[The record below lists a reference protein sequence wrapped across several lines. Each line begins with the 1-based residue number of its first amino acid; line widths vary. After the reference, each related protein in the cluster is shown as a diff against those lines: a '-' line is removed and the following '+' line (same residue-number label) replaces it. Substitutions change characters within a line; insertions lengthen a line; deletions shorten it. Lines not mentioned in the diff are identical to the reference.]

1 MKVLELNS
9 IFQKYEDKEVLS
21 DLTFQVEKGELFC
34 ILGKS
39 GCGKST
45 LLHSIAGFTNPY
57 QGSISI
63 NERIVFDK
71 KINIAPEK
79 RNIGLVFQ
87 DFSLFP
93 HLSVKENIEYG
104 LETKSKEIKTKR
116 SNELLELVGLQGFE
130 DKYPNDLSGG
140 EQQRV
145 AIARALAPSPE
156 LILLDEPFSNLDPDK
171 RIHLRA
177 EIKEI
182 FKKAEITSIFI
193 THDQHEAF
201 ELADRIGLISSG
213 KFLQVGTPEE
223 IFNSPVDKQVVSFLD
238 NGIIIEDSKQLSQ
251 LQLMNTPHFFPY
263 HSLSLSNEEKNK
275 EDSLQGIV
283 AKKVFQGDHHQYTVM
298 IDALELHINTSKQF
312 DVNQK
317 VNIQFDF
324 EKAKKI

>member
-1 MKVLELNS
+1 MNVLELES

-63 NERIVFDK
+63 NGKTVFDK
-71 KINIAPEK
+71 RTNIAPEK

-104 LETKSKEIKTKR
+104 LDTKSSADKTKR
-116 SNELLELVGLQGFE
+116 SCELLELVGLQGFE
-130 DKYPNDLSGG
+130 SKFPNELSGG

-182 FKKAEITSIFI
+182 FKKAGITSIFI

-201 ELADRIGLISSG
+201 ELADRIGLISAG
-213 KFLQVGTPEE
+213 KFLQIGTPEE
-223 IFNSPVDKQVVSFLD
+223 IFNSPVNQHVVSFLD
-238 NGIIIEDSKQLSQ
+238 NGIIIEDAKKLSE

-263 HSLSLSNEEKNK
+263 HSLSLTHDKAENT
-275 EDSLQGIV
+275 LQGKISR
-283 AKKVFQGDHHQYTVM
+283 KVFQGDHHQYSVM
-298 IDALELHINTSKQF
+298 IDTLDLHINTAKQF
-312 DVNQK
+312 DLNQSIFVK
-317 VNIQFDF
+317 FDL